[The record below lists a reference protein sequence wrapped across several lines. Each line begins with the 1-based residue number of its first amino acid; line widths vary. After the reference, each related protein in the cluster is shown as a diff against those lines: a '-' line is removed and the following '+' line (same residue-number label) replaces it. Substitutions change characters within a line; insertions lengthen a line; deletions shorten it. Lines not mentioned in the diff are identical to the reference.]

1 MIKKNKRRIIIIAG
15 VVIIVLV
22 VVGYFIFF
30 RNNEEQYRT
39 EKVSYGDVVKE
50 VSETGAIK
58 ISERINLSFKYS
70 GRIDEIYV
78 KVGDE
83 VSQGDNLAKL
93 DTEQVYIELAEAQAT
108 LAVAQADYDKLL
120 AGSSSEEIQIVKTD
134 VANAQVTLDNAK
146 QNLIDVQTDADEDL
160 NQAYEDAIDDLDTAY
175 LKIYNVAKDIEEIQI
190 DYFGNTDQPSLNFK
204 QSKDTLRD
212 GETEAKTYVAQAKAN
227 NEQAKIDTALSK
239 LKEILSE
246 AKNAL
251 AVARNMSDKPEYENT
266 VPSATKTIIDN
277 HRSYINTAYSDIVSS
292 SQTIATTK
300 ITNESNINTAKA
312 TVSSAEVGLQ
322 KTKDQLALKKAG
334 PTQENI
340 ALYSA
345 KVRQAQ
351 TKVSLLNNRIQE
363 SVLKSPGSGQ
373 ITDINKR
380 AGEVV
385 QASES
390 VLGFLAQGNFQ
401 VEVDIYEE
409 DIVDVKVGNH
419 VRISVPAFED
429 DVLMGRVVSIDPAE
443 KMISGVVYYEVTVEL
458 IDEKEGIKPG
468 MTADIVIESE
478 KKENVL
484 TIPRRAVKRKNG
496 DKVVSVLKGKDIE
509 ERQVEIGL
517 EGDEYTEIISGLSE
531 GEEVIID

>member
-1 MIKKNKRRIIIIAG
+1 MKKKKKIIIIIG
-15 VVIIVLV
+15 IIIIILV
-22 VVGYFIFF
+22 AVGYFVFSG
-30 RNNEEQYRT
+30 NNKEEHRT
-39 EKVSYGDVVKE
+39 AIASIGEVIKE
-50 VSETGAIK
+50 VSETGAVK

-93 DTEQVYIELAEAQAT
+93 DTDQLYIELAEAQAT
-108 LAVAQADYDKLL
+108 QAVAQADYNKLL
-120 AGSSSEEIQIVKTD
+120 AGSSAEEIQIAKTD

-146 QNLIDVQTDADEDL
+146 QNLIDVETDAEEDL
-160 NQAYEDAIDDLDTAY
+160 NQAYEDAVDELDDAY
-175 LKIYNVAKDIEEIQI
+175 LKLYNASKDIKEIQV
-190 DYFGNTDQPSLNFK
+190 DYFGGTDQPSLDFK
-204 QSKDTLRD
+204 ESRDTLKD
-212 GETEAKTYVAQAKAN
+212 GEAEAKTYVAAAKAN
-227 NEQAKIDTALSK
+227 YEEDKIDTALSK

-251 AVARNMSDKPEYENT
+251 AVARNMVDEPEYENT
-266 VPSATKTIIDN
+266 VPSATKTTIDN
-277 HRSYINTAYSDIVSS
+277 HKSYINTAYSDIVSA

-322 KTKDQLALKKAG
+322 KAKDQLALKEAG

-345 KVRQAQ
+345 KIKQARA
-351 TKVSLLNNRIQE
+351 KVSLLNNKIQE
-363 SVLKSPGSGQ
+363 SVLKSPGTGQ
-373 ITDINKR
+373 ITDIHKR

-385 QASES
+385 QSSES
-390 VLGFLAQGNFQ
+390 VIGFLAKGNFQ

-409 DIVDVKVGNH
+409 DIVDVKVGNP
-419 VRISVPAFED
+419 VKITIPAFED
-429 DVLMGRVVSIDPAE
+429 DILVGQVVSIDPAE
-443 KMISGVVYYEVTVEL
+443 KIISDIVYYEVTIEL
-458 IDEKEGIKPG
+458 LDEKEGIKPG
-468 MTADIVIESE
+468 MTADIVIEAE

-484 TIPRRAVKRKNG
+484 AVPKGAVNKKNG
-496 DKVVSVLKGKDIE
+496 NKIVKVLKGKKVE
-509 ERQVEIGL
+509 EKQVEVGL
-517 EGDEYTEIISGLSE
+517 EGDDYIEIISGLSE